1 MLVAARV
8 RRATNICHELVADID
23 AGKMSSSTKDVD
35 ELYDSLE
42 QACDR
47 LRYLLK
53 SRQPDRYVTTRTYH
67 WRSH

>member
-1 MLVAARV
+1 MLVADRV
-8 RRATNICHELVADID
+8 RRATNLCHELVADID
-23 AGKMSSSTKDVD
+23 AGKVSSQTKEVD

-53 SRQPDRYVTTRTYH
+53 SRHPDRYVTTRT
-67 WRSH
+67 